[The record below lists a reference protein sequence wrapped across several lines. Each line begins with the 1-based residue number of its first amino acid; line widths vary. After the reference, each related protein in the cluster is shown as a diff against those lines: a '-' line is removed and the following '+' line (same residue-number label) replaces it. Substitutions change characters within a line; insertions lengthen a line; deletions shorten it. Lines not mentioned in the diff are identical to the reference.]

1 LEKLLSKFKYIII
14 VLLALIMIYIFSTQY
29 INIKEVVEDKYQIQ
43 QQLVEKN
50 IMQTVNYINDAYK
63 IVEQQLN
70 QEMREHSEVMVDKYQ
85 QNQDVMNWNLE
96 ELQQQ
101 FSGYDIY
108 IVDQDLEIIK
118 TTYQEDLGLDFSRF
132 GSFATV
138 LRQRMAGSEFEVDR
152 IDLSTQTG
160 EIKKY
165 SYMPSPDNQYLFELS
180 VSIEDQY
187 PSFQSLNLF
196 KDATALTEEYAIVE
210 DISFYSV
217 EPLEHQ
223 VAKLRNSK
231 KPYLNPDVPEF
242 EEELAR
248 QAVLQNDLQSSQGEN
263 GNNDLRYRFFPVLVS
278 DQENEQGWNS
288 YVVGITY
295 NDQIMQVEIAEHRR
309 LFVVNI
315 ILLAVLFA
323 SFIAVVVYLLKKFEH
338 QAYHDKLTGLANRKY
353 FTEEFEA
360 LKQKAD
366 SSGSNIGLIFID
378 IDQFKAINDNYGHDV
393 GDRVLESIAAK
404 MKNNLKGE
412 DILARMGGDEFL
424 VALSDLNSKSEIIKV
439 AKRLI
444 KKLNGDLIIGDRKIK
459 ISVSGGVSFYPDES
473 RELEILIKNA
483 DAAMYKAKREDDDLF
498 VSK

>member
-1 LEKLLSKFKYIII
+1 
-14 VLLALIMIYIFSTQY
+14 MIYIFSTQY

>member
-1 LEKLLSKFKYIII
+1 MEKLLSKFKYIII

-483 DAAMYKAKREDDDLF
+483 DAAMYKAKRADDDLF